1 MKVIHKI
8 AAIVMQDNKLFMVR
22 KVGKDIWTT
31 LGGKIEAGET
41 EEQCLL
47 REIKEEINC
56 DANIIKKLG
65 DFEDKAVF
73 EEATIKLSAYLVE
86 LNGKINLVDPEL
98 EECGFFGK
106 EYKKEG
112 IKFSSLFENQ
122 IIPVCTTIGLVSW

>member
-8 AAIVMQDNKLFMVR
+8 AAIVIQDNKLFMVR

-47 REIKEEINC
+47 REIKEEISC

-73 EEATIKLSAYLVE
+73 EEAIIKLSAYLVE

-98 EECGFFGK
+98 EECGFFWK
-106 EYKKEG
+106 R
-112 IKFSSLFENQ
+112 I
-122 IIPVCTTIGLVSW
+122 